1 MKRYALLLLLGLCTA
16 CGSYKAV
23 RPDAPRAVVA
33 EAQNNAIRYQAAD
46 GSRISAIYINSNSPM
61 TVELRQGS
69 TVEKLT
75 QTHSMTKT
83 TEYCNASTIWRFRT
97 ASPRLP
103 AAAKPSFSP
112 KSSNNPA

>member
-23 RPDAPRAVVA
+23 R
-33 EAQNNAIRYQAAD
+33 
-46 GSRISAIYINSNSPM
+46 RISAIYVNSNSPM

-83 TEYCNASTIWRFRT
+83 TEYRNASTIWQLQDGFATLTRGGKTVVFT
-97 ASPRLP
+97 EIIE
-103 AAAKPSFSP
+103 
-112 KSSNNPA
+112 

>member
-1 MKRYALLLLLGLCTA
+1 MKRYALLLLFGLCTA

-23 RPDAPRAVVA
+23 RPDAPLAVVA

-46 GSRISAIYINSNSPM
+46 GSRISAIYVNSNSPM

-83 TEYCNASTIWRFRT
+83 TEYRNASTIWQLQDGFATLTRGGKTVVFT
-97 ASPRLP
+97 EIIE
-103 AAAKPSFSP
+103 
-112 KSSNNPA
+112 